1 MIINILSHTPIW
13 VWGLLAALV
22 ALGFSQTR
30 PRHVTPW
37 RLLMLP
43 LVLLGLG
50 LWSMAPG
57 FMVLPLA
64 ALVWLAALGA
74 GVALLAGRPPRAGA
88 EWLPAE
94 QRIRLPGSWMPM
106 LLILVVFSLRYAAN
120 VGMAINP
127 GWRNAP
133 EVLLPLALLYGGFS
147 GLLLGRALALLML
160 TRAPAADFPGSSRWR
175 LWSPPNSP
183 SRG

>member
-1 MIINILSHTPIW
+1 MIVNILSHTPVW
-13 VWGLLAALV
+13 VWGLLAALM

-30 PRHVTPW
+30 QRRLAPW

-57 FMVLPLA
+57 FMALPLS

-74 GVALLAGRPPRAGA
+74 GASLLAGRPAQAGT

-94 QRIRLPGSWMPM
+94 RISLP
-106 LLILVVFSLRYAAN
+106 FEDTAHK
-120 VGMAINP
+120 
-127 GWRNAP
+127 
-133 EVLLPLALLYGGFS
+133 
-147 GLLLGRALALLML
+147 
-160 TRAPAADFPGSSRWR
+160 FPCQ
-175 LWSPPNSP
+175 
-183 SRG
+183 